1 MGENDKNLEEATAFA
16 LKYCNP
22 DDSDIISDL
31 DRHARETAW
40 ALLQRIKHLENQK
53 CVCDECGCEVEDEEV
68 EDAVTE
74 ETEKVKDK
82 EAKTEIKAEAPDTST
97 LEKLSE
103 IAENNK
109 ELIKKATKTVAGAGA
124 MAATTQTAAA
134 ATTPTLTA
142 ATATFF
148 QQAGQKVAAI
158 GTAGVMSIG
167 SGAYFQAK
175 TAKEKGIEVAVVS
188 EQQHGI
194 FSKFNQF
201 TESTMGI
208 STFENVIKYAEEGYG
223 EIEGTTPS
231 DGTGPSNGGGGEGGD
246 GGENLSEEEKA
257 KRFEEAAKLRE
268 EVKEKTGIDMNEP
281 LDEDKPV
288 SDVGD

>member
-1 MGENDKNLEEATAFA
+1 MGENSKDLAEAEDFA

-22 DDSDIISDL
+22 KDSEIISDL
-31 DRHARETAW
+31 DRHARESAW

-74 ETEKVKDK
+74 ETEKVENK

-97 LEKLSE
+97 LDKLSE

-124 MAATTQTAAA
+124 VAATTQTASA
-134 ATTPTLTA
+134 ATSPSVTA

-148 QQAGQKVAAI
+148 QEAGQKVAAI
-158 GTAGVMSIG
+158 GTAGVMSIS

-175 TAKEKGIEVAVVS
+175 TVKEEGIEIAVVS
-188 EQQHGI
+188 EQEYGV

-201 TESTMGI
+201 TESALGF
-208 STFENVIKYAEEGYG
+208 SSFKSVIRYAEEGFG
-223 EIEGTTPS
+223 DIEGTGPPS
-231 DGTGPSNGGGGEGGD
+231 EGEGGEGGEGGD

-257 KRFEEAAKLRE
+257 KRSEEVAKMRK
-268 EVKEKTGIDMNEP
+268 EVKEKTGIDMDEP
-281 LDEDKPV
+281 LGEDKPV
-288 SDVGD
+288 TQIGD